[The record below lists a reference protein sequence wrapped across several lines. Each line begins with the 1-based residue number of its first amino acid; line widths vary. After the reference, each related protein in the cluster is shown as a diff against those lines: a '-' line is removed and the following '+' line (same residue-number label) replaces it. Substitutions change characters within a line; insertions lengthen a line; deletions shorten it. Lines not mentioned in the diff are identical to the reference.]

1 MWFMPFGWLFG
12 MAENDQDS
20 EKGRVPFPASTAE
33 YVCKE
38 YSVVDERGQHM
49 AIMRVLINRKELG
62 KGIEKTV
69 GWTISAHAIDERAVK
84 ARK

>member
-1 MWFMPFGWLFG
+1 

-20 EKGRVPFPASTAE
+20 EKGRIPFPASTAE

-38 YSVVDERGQHM
+38 FDIVDERGQHL
-49 AIMRVLINRKELG
+49 AIMRVLINRKEIG
-62 KGIEKTV
+62 KNAEKTI
-69 GWTISAHAIDERAVK
+69 GWQISAHAIDERAVK

>member
-1 MWFMPFGWLFG
+1 
-12 MAENDQDS
+12 MAEKDQDS
-20 EKGRVPFPASTAE
+20 SKGADPFPASTAE

-38 YSVVDERGQHM
+38 FDVVDERGQHL

-62 KGIEKTV
+62 KGIEKTI
-69 GWTISAHAIDERAVK
+69 GWQISAHAIDERAVK